1 MALFF
6 GGVVIVVDVVV
17 DVVMVPQKYRE
28 KAIFSFN
35 IALSY

>member
-1 MALFF
+1 MALFI

-17 DVVMVPQKYRE
+17 DVVMVSQKYRE
-28 KAIFSFN
+28 KDIFSFN

>member
-1 MALFF
+1 MALFV

-17 DVVMVPQKYRE
+17 DVVMVLQKYRE
-28 KAIFSFN
+28 KDILSFN

>member
-17 DVVMVPQKYRE
+17 DVVMVLQKYRE
-28 KAIFSFN
+28 KDILSFN